1 MKILGLDISSSKIGI
16 ALLNGEEILISEV
29 LKFKPKTSLEERA
42 EIFEQRMRQINEQH
56 VIYDVFVEQPAM
68 MFKGGK
74 TTAFTMATLQRFNGM
89 CCYIVNIVFDMEAEL
104 INPNSARS
112 SLGIKV
118 PRGIPAK
125 DKKNFIVER
134 MSEKFGKQF
143 TYNMTR
149 HGNPQPGT
157 DDRAD
162 ALVVALA
169 GPLILDSK

>member
-16 ALLNGEEILISEV
+16 SLLNGEDIVVSEV

-42 EIFEQRMRQINEQH
+42 EIFEKRMRQINKHH
-56 VIYDVFVEQPAM
+56 VVYDIFVEQPAM

-89 CCYIVNIVFDMEAEL
+89 CCYVVNIVFEMEAEL

-112 SLGIKV
+112 ALGIKV
-118 PRGIPAK
+118 PRGIPPKAK
-125 DKKNFIVER
+125 KKFIIDH
-134 MSEKFGKQF
+134 MSEKFGDSFK
-143 TYNMTR
+143 YNMTR
-149 HGNPQPGT
+149 QGNPQPGT

-169 GPLILDSK
+169 GPLLLDG